1 MTAQGSALGNK
12 SATMTNALKG
22 RNKMFNP
29 TNGGKSFS
37 LSGLARFVS
46 YDSQGD
52 ALGLHVTAP
61 LGQIVRSSSGSSPA
75 GCVTDPGVN
84 RRGKFDLFFSV
95 MCCLGLFSG
104 GCAIAP
110 AARPA
115 RYWIA
120 ARYDVEPKLSEGG
133 LSGNNGVISN
143 DFKAI
148 AGLGFSSVVLNHVE
162 DGDRRR
168 LLELAD
174 EVGLKAAIPDRRF
187 DRFVVTG
194 GLPPQ
199 CRDENPGAPGL
210 REARHVA
217 EGIRSSPNCSRAVRL
232 TDIVRHSAFHGYVVE
247 GGRGSAARERSRKLC
262 AQLVRNGTPCISL
275 GDNDDTPLAII
286 DARAVRE
293 GPPGTALERL
303 LAKYHAALCA
313 GQTGGVIVDRF
324 MRLPGDPPGLTSPDE
339 PLLPAHS
346 SAIAALIQRAR
357 CWGPRLSALS
367 ASSLISATDSSW
379 LTVTAFGRGAR
390 RYVLVFNT
398 SEERFA
404 REEVRLP
411 ALILDQAVLR
421 AVEVPPSTDLGAG
434 RVIHAQRG
442 QLILSIELRPG
453 DAALF
458 EVFSTGSAR

>member
-1 MTAQGSALGNK
+1 L
-12 SATMTNALKG
+12 
-22 RNKMFNP
+22 
-29 TNGGKSFS
+29 
-37 LSGLARFVS
+37 
-46 YDSQGD
+46 
-52 ALGLHVTAP
+52 
-61 LGQIVRSSSGSSPA
+61 
-75 GCVTDPGVN
+75 
-84 RRGKFDLFFSV
+84 DLT
-95 MCCLGLFSG
+95 C
-104 GCAIAP
+104 
-110 AARPA
+110 
-115 RYWIA
+115 
-120 ARYDVEPKLSEGG
+120 G

-162 DGDRRR
+162 DGDRRT

-199 CRDENPGAPGL
+199 CRDENDL
-210 REARHVA
+210 FREAPD
-217 EGIRSSPNCSRAVRL
+217 GIVH
-232 TDIVRHSAFHGYVVE
+232 HSAFHGYVVE
-247 GGRGSAARERSRKLC
+247 GGRGSAARERSRKLR
-262 AQLVRNGTPCISL
+262 AQLVRNGTSCISL
-275 GDNDDTPLAII
+275 GDNDDAPMAVI
-286 DARAVRE
+286 DARVVRE

-357 CWGPRLSALS
+357 CWGLRLTALP
-367 ASSLISATDSSW
+367 ASPLISATDSSW
-379 LTVTAFGRGAR
+379 LTVTAFGRGSR

-411 ALILDQAVLR
+411 ALILNQAVLR

-458 EVFSTGSAR
+458 EVFSTGTAR

>member
-1 MTAQGSALGNK
+1 MSLTAQRGVEY
-12 SATMTNALKG
+12 
-22 RNKMFNP
+22 R
-29 TNGGKSFS
+29 
-37 LSGLARFVS
+37 
-46 YDSQGD
+46 
-52 ALGLHVTAP
+52 
-61 LGQIVRSSSGSSPA
+61 RSWE
-75 GCVTDPGVN
+75 GVN
-84 RRGKFDLFFSV
+84 RRGKFAARSITVAVLLDIL
-95 MCCLGLFSG
+95 CLFSS
-104 GCAIAP
+104 GCAITP
-110 AARPA
+110 GARPA

-120 ARYDVEPKLSEGG
+120 ARYDVEPRLSEGG
-133 LSGNNGVISN
+133 LSGNNGVIGN

-148 AGLGFSSVVLNHVE
+148 AGLGFSGVVLQHVE
-162 DGDRRR
+162 DGDRRT

-174 EVGLKAAIPDRRF
+174 EVGLKAAVPDRRF

-199 CRDENPGAPGL
+199 CRDENDLL

-217 EGIRSSPNCSRAVRL
+217 PDE
-232 TDIVRHSAFHGYVVE
+232 IVHHSAFHGYVVD
-247 GGRGSAARERSRKLC
+247 GGRGAAERERSRKLR
-262 AQLVRNGTPCISL
+262 AQLVRNGTSCISL
-275 GDNDDTPLAII
+275 GDNDDAPLAGI

-303 LAKYHAALCA
+303 LAKYHTALCA

-357 CWGPRLSALS
+357 CWGPRLSALP
-367 ASSLISATDSSW
+367 ASSLVSAMDSSW
-379 LTVTAFGRGAR
+379 LTVTAFGRRSR

-398 SEERFA
+398 STERFA

-421 AVEVPPSTDLGAG
+421 AVEVPPSTDRGAG

-442 QLILSIELRPG
+442 QLVLPIEVRPG

-458 EVFSTGSAR
+458 EVFSTGTAR